1 VAEAGPDRQKLREKI
16 QFIRSTLR
24 QLEDIRD
31 DGRDAFLAGKVPQY
45 AAVRCIQ
52 VAVEAILD
60 SANHIIAR
68 EGLGLP
74 KTYAGSVRL
83 LVEAGI
89 LPPDKKDDFERMIRF
104 RNRAVHLYDEIDPA
118 EVFAIM
124 ENNLDDFEVFVRAI
138 TQRYFLDRDEAENE
152 SRA

>member
-74 KTYAGSVRL
+74 KTYAGSV
-83 LVEAGI
+83 
-89 LPPDKKDDFERMIRF
+89 PPDKKDDFERMIRF

>member
-1 VAEAGPDRQKLREKI
+1 MVEAGPDRQKLREKI
-16 QFIRSTLR
+16 QFIRDTLR
-24 QLEDIRD
+24 QLEGIRD

-52 VAVEAILD
+52 VAVEAVLD

-89 LPPDKKDDFERMIRF
+89 LPPDKKGYGGRYLLVIPERDIV
-104 RNRAVHLYDEIDPA
+104 AVANGWNIFGRRRWVLNPFIDALLLATRTSLGAP
-118 EVFAIM
+118 
-124 ENNLDDFEVFVRAI
+124 RRPGP
-138 TQRYFLDRDEAENE
+138 TGRR
-152 SRA
+152 S